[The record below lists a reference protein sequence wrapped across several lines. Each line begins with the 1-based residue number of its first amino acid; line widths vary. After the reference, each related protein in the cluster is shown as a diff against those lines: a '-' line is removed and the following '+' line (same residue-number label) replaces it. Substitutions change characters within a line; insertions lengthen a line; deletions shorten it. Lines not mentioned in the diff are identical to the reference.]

1 MAAAPPGPV
10 PGGVFLLEYP
20 QVPAFITSMKA
31 LLRLTAVLVATVS
44 FAFAG
49 TEGWLTN
56 WEEAKAK
63 SKAEKKPIQINLTGS
78 DWCGWCIKLH
88 KEVFSEQAFKD
99 YAAANLILM
108 EADFPK
114 KSELA
119 PELKKQNAELK
130 KAYLNEGY
138 PTVLLLDA
146 EGKKLGEDIGYLKG
160 GPEVYVK
167 TIKELLAKS
176 QTAQK

>member
-1 MAAAPPGPV
+1 MKATHLFAAAFAASLG
-10 PGGVFLLEYP
+10 F
-20 QVPAFITSMKA
+20 TS
-31 LLRLTAVLVATVS
+31 
-44 FAFAG
+44 AFASG
-49 TEGWLTN
+49 EGWTHDFAA
-56 WEEAKAK
+56 AKKQA
-63 SKAEKKPIQINLTGS
+63 ADEKKDLLMDFTGS